1 MAKTAEQKAAEVA
14 AKKIAQEEADRAAA
28 IAAGTLDP
36 ANPEPT
42 EEELKAESDRVA
54 ANLAKK
60 EEERNA
66 ARASNPANERTYS
79 TAEVQAMLKQLATNM
94 KKDAEEDEEDAFKHK
109 KVRLSRFKEKF
120 IIGLKNM
127 NTDEYFPDQV
137 IHAFDI
143 WDDKTRQ
150 NVAYVCLQF
159 IDGTELNVP
168 LFTALTK
175 SKPVVCDLIE
185 TLEDDISY
193 SDGKTERAETRD
205 YSRVGTGTM
214 VKMKVTQA
222 KYTYKIKLPDGQ
234 EIVVGPEVLNW

>member
-14 AKKIAQEEADRAAA
+14 AKKLAQEEADRANS
-28 IAAGTLDP
+28 P
-36 ANPEPT
+36 ALTNLEPT
-42 EEELKAESDRVA
+42 DEELKAESDRVA

-60 EEERNA
+60 EAEREA

-79 TAEVQAMLKQLATNM
+79 TAEVQAMLKQLASNM
-94 KKDAEEDEEDAFKHK
+94 KKETEEDEEDAFAHK

-143 WDDKTRQ
+143 WDEKTRQ

-175 SKPVVCDLIE
+175 SKPVVCDLLE
-185 TLEDDISY
+185 TLEDDVSY

-222 KYTYKIKLPDGQ
+222 KYTYKIGLPDGSTV
-234 EIVVGPEVLNW
+234 IVGPEVLNW